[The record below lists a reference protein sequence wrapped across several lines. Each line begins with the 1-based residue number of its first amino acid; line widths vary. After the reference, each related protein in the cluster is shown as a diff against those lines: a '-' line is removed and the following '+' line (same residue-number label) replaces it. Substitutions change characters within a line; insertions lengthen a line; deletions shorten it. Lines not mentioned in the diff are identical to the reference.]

1 MRLVTWELRGAPE
14 SAAGRM
20 PRHAPESVAGRMPRL
35 GVLLDGDPMG
45 RGGRVL
51 DLADLPGLGAIA
63 PIRRAIDE
71 GDLVRLLAVDPG
83 LRDVRAACENA
94 ADAAARA
101 VPRSEARLLA
111 PLLRPGK
118 IVCIGLNYRDHVEE
132 HKLEV
137 PDRPILFAKFANT
150 VVADGD
156 PVIHHDATHALDL
169 EAELCVV
176 IGSRAR
182 RVSAADAMRYVAGYT
197 AANDVSARD
206 LQGAKPALRP
216 GEHGD
221 GQWLRA
227 KGSDTFLPL
236 GPALVTADEVDAAR
250 CHVRSWVLSAGT
262 GPERAGEAAALHS
275 MQAGTTADMIFD
287 VPYLVEFVSAVITL
301 EPGDLIITGTP
312 SGVGVFRTTPVF
324 VQPGDVMIV
333 EIGGVGHLEN
343 PVVAADG
350 TAPVGT
356 PAARLIES
364 GA

>member
-1 MRLVTWELRGAPE
+1 MRLVTWVPRHSPE
-14 SAAGRM
+14 QPAGRV
-20 PRHAPESVAGRMPRL
+20 PRHSADQSVDRPPRL
-35 GVLLDGDPMG
+35 GVLLDGDPVG

-51 DLADLPGLGAIA
+51 DLADVPGLGAIE
-63 PIRRAIDE
+63 PIRRAIDD

-94 ADAAARA
+94 VDATARA
-101 VPRSEARLLA
+101 VARSDARLLA

-118 IVCIGLNYRDHVEE
+118 IVCIGLNYRDHVVE

-137 PDRPILFAKFANT
+137 PDRPILFAKFANA

-182 RVSAADAMRYVAGYT
+182 RVPAGDAMCFVAGYT
-197 AANDVSARD
+197 AGNDVSARD

-216 GEHGD
+216 GERGD

-236 GPALVTADEVDAAR
+236 GPALVTADEVDPAS
-250 CHVRSWVLSAGT
+250 CHVRSWVLSGST
-262 GPERAGEAAALHS
+262 GPEQGREAAVPHP

-287 VPYLVEFVSAVITL
+287 VPYLIEFVSAVITL

-312 SGVGVFRTTPVF
+312 SGVGVFRTPPVF
-324 VQPGDVMIV
+324 VRPGDVMIV

-343 PVVAADG
+343 PVLAADG
-350 TAPVGT
+350 TAPAGT